1 MEFRETL
8 VSAPQCVYPK
18 FIKRSNKIIRIITER
33 QTSQGLNKMLY
44 CGPVHTAYK
53 EADKR
58 RGAVHRAYYF
68 GPDICRDG
76 TVVKAQIFV

>member
-1 MEFRETL
+1 
-8 VSAPQCVYPK
+8 
-18 FIKRSNKIIRIITER
+18 
-33 QTSQGLNKMLY
+33 MLY

-58 RGAVHRAYYF
+58 RGAVHRDYYF

-76 TVVKAQIFV
+76 TVVKAQIFVETELW